1 MIRFPWRKPK
11 PPMPS
16 PLPQRDRVLSYQFA
30 GIQGIGSRA
39 QQEDAYALVNAADVT
54 QIVEEG
60 LLALMADGMGG
71 MQSGAQASSRA
82 IAVVSEDFRLLSR
95 EEPLEPQLAGCVDHA
110 CEEVYAL
117 LHGTGG
123 STMIAC
129 ILYQQQLYYAGVGDS
144 YLYLLRRGELIR
156 LNKEQNVLHR
166 NYLKLIRSGS
176 MDPSLAAK
184 TRESQAVTQFL
195 GIDRLEDVDWLRRAL
210 PLEDGDVLLLCSD
223 GVGGVL
229 SQQEIRDCLRLKT
242 ANDACRALNAA
253 VLEKRLPHQDNYT
266 AVVIRCEK

>member
-1 MIRFPWRKPK
+1 
-11 PPMPS
+11 
-16 PLPQRDRVLSYQFA
+16 
-30 GIQGIGSRA
+30 
-39 QQEDAYALVNAADVT
+39 
-54 QIVEEG
+54 
-60 LLALMADGMGG
+60 
-71 MQSGAQASSRA
+71 
-82 IAVVSEDFRLLSR
+82 
-95 EEPLEPQLAGCVDHA
+95 
-110 CEEVYAL
+110 
-117 LHGTGG
+117 
-123 STMIAC
+123 MIAC